1 MTEPD
6 ATRTWLRDAAAPGR
20 MPLRLAGA
28 AQALETLF
36 TVGVWAALAWLAQSA
51 LAHRAH
57 PTALQLALLL
67 ANGLL
72 AGAAVWSAAHFQAA
86 GRRSIGSSI
95 RQQLVD
101 ALLPGR
107 LRQAEPDAAT
117 AATAAVELADEVADY
132 HAQVLP
138 QRLSAPASMATVFLA
153 TAVVQWPAGLIL
165 LAATL
170 LIPLNMRLAG
180 LFAQVI
186 AALHEATRGRTVV
199 VATHSAALMRA
210 ADAVLALADG
220 TLHSR
225 EPIAA

>member
-1 MTEPD
+1 
-6 ATRTWLRDAAAPGR
+6 
-20 MPLRLAGA
+20 
-28 AQALETLF
+28 
-36 TVGVWAALAWLAQSA
+36 
-51 LAHRAH
+51 
-57 PTALQLALLL
+57 
-67 ANGLL
+67 
-72 AGAAVWSAAHFQAA
+72 
-86 GRRSIGSSI
+86 
-95 RQQLVD
+95 
-101 ALLPGR
+101 
-107 LRQAEPDAAT
+107 
-117 AATAAVELADEVADY
+117 
-132 HAQVLP
+132 
-138 QRLSAPASMATVFLA
+138 MATVFLA

-210 ADAVLALADG
+210 ADAVLALAVG